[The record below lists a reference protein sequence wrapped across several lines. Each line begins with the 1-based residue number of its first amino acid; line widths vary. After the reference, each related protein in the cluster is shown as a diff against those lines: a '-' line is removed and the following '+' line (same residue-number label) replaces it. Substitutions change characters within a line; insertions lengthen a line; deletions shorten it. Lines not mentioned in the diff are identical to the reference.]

1 MATLIP
7 SSLQDTG
14 RPLAEQR
21 VLDRLSE
28 LDDAWRIYHG
38 LRYVQRPTGGRPARE
53 GEIDFLL
60 FHPDHGMMVLEVKGG
75 GIDYDG
81 RTGQFTSED
90 RHQQKNVVKNPFEQ
104 ARASVHYLKAQM
116 TANPDWL
123 ETGIDFVHG
132 HGVVFPDCLWTP
144 PVAAADMPAE
154 IVIDRAR
161 MTEGNLEDRLLSLF
175 EFWGRDRKTL
185 NPIGRKRLK
194 RLGQNFLAPH
204 FALMPSLGDVMAWN
218 ERALL
223 RLSDEQELALDFL
236 ERNPRA
242 IVEGCSGSGKTLI
255 ALERVRRLVAEGKS
269 VLFLCFNR
277 ILGQTLR
284 EAVKGMK
291 GLPGDVTATT
301 FHGLCRELWEKT
313 GREWTGEPARE
324 DRSPNASTF
333 WRDVTAW
340 RLVTAATELPDRFDA
355 LVVDEAQD
363 FETVWWTPLQGL
375 LAGSDSPITLLLDPE
390 QDLWERNTDFGE
402 RLPVFPIR
410 SNRRSTRAIA
420 DFAAQIVRLKI
431 RHPWGVPDGEWPQV
445 SRWKSEEEQ
454 LSLVEGKVRWLLA
467 EQKVDLSRIAVVG
480 MHAWEKSFLHRA
492 GNVWNIPVRPVDDE
506 GGTQE
511 SGTLRYA
518 TPHRFKGLEAD
529 VVLLVDVDGN
539 QPGCRPRNLYVAA
552 SRARLQLYVFA
563 KQGVELPEAPD
574 Y

>member
-7 SSLQDTG
+7 SPPENTG

-28 LDDAWRIYHG
+28 LDETWRIYHG
-38 LRYVQRPTGGRPARE
+38 LRYVQPPTAGKPARQS
-53 GEIDFLL
+53 EIDFLVL
-60 FHPDHGMMVLEVKGG
+60 HPDYGMLVLEVKGG
-75 GIDYDG
+75 GVDYDL
-81 RTGQFTSED
+81 RTAKFTSVD
-90 RHQQKNVVKNPFEQ
+90 RHQEAHVTKNPFKQ
-104 ARASVHYLKAQM
+104 AGASLHYLKDQIA
-116 TANPDWL
+116 AHPDWL
-123 ETGIDFVHG
+123 GGDVDFVHG
-132 HGVVFPDCLWTP
+132 YGVVFPDCLWSPTM
-144 PVAAADMPAE
+144 AAPEMLPE
-154 IVIDRAR
+154 VVIDRAG
-161 MTEGNLEDRLLSLF
+161 MTEGDLEDRLLALF
-175 EFWGRDRKTL
+175 DFWGKDRKNL
-185 NPIGRKRLK
+185 KPIGKQRLK
-194 RLGQNFLAPH
+194 RLGQKFLAPH

-236 ERNPRA
+236 ERNSRA
-242 IVEGCSGSGKTLI
+242 IVEGCSGSGKTFI
-255 ALERVRRLVAEGKS
+255 ALERVRRLAAEGKS

-284 EAVKGMK
+284 EAMK
-291 GLPGDVTATT
+291 ATKELPGNVTSTT

-313 GREWTGEPARE
+313 GRDWTDEP
-324 DRSPNASTF
+324 DRTDRTPESGVF
-333 WRDVTAW
+333 WRDVTAR
-340 RLVTAATELPDRFDA
+340 RLTTATTELPIRFDA

-363 FETVWWTPLQGL
+363 FETVWWTPLRGI

-390 QDLWERNTDFGE
+390 QDLWERNTNFGE
-402 RLPVFPIR
+402 SLPVFPIR

-420 DFAAQIVRLKI
+420 DFAAQIVGLKI

-445 SRWKSEEEQ
+445 SRWKSEEQQ
-454 LSLVEGKVRWLLA
+454 LTLVEGKVRWLLA
-467 EQKVDLSRIAVVG
+467 EQKVALSRIAVVG
-480 MHAWEKSFLHRA
+480 MHAWERSFLCKA
-492 GNVWNIPVRPVDDE
+492 GKVWGIPVHPVDDE

-539 QPGCRPRNLYVAA
+539 QPGCKSRNLYVAA

-574 Y
+574 W